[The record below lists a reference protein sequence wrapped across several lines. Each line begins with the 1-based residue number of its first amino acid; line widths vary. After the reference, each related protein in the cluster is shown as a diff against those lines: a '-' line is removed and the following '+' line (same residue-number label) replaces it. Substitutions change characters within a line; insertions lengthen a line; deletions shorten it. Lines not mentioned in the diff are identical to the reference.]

1 MTRST
6 RSSAAAWSLKSL
18 IAITVGLSLPA
29 SITRPCEKV
38 LSTMISPPGR
48 VRGTTCRQ

>member
-6 RSSAAAWSLKSL
+6 RSSAAAWSLKSR

-29 SITRPCEKV
+29 SITRPCENV
-38 LSTMISPPGR
+38 LSTMITPPWR
-48 VRGTTCRQ
+48 VLGTTSRQ